1 MTQLPLSSSLEDYLE
16 AIAAIIAVKGHAHTK
31 DIADRLKV
39 KMPSVTNALR
49 TLSEKGLIEYT
60 SHTPVLLTAKGA
72 DTADR
77 IQRRHNILL
86 GFFEEILC
94 LGKNDSNDCACK
106 IEHILN
112 ETAIKRLSVLCES
125 ITGREDCKELRR
137 YLRETLP
144 LLTGEDHEPTEL
156 SLDQLQPGQQALV
169 LRVDEQLA
177 SIKQFTALGLV
188 NGTLLE
194 MKGRAPFGDLLRL
207 TVMGKQLSLRAGDA
221 AAIQVRLID

>member
-106 IEHILN
+106 ITVNVEAHIGSKSDVCFFH
-112 ETAIKRLSVLCES
+112 TIHRQIS
-125 ITGREDCKELRR
+125 IATVQMQG
-137 YLRETLP
+137 
-144 LLTGEDHEPTEL
+144 
-156 SLDQLQPGQQALV
+156 
-169 LRVDEQLA
+169 
-177 SIKQFTALGLV
+177 
-188 NGTLLE
+188 
-194 MKGRAPFGDLLRL
+194 KGG
-207 TVMGKQLSLRAGDA
+207 
-221 AAIQVRLID
+221 